1 MNIQEYIES
10 GKLELFLLGELT
22 EREREEVIAMAKAH
36 PEIQQELDALEEA
49 MFAFDELSGKTP
61 APQLKEKIFASLEE
75 EFKQEQPAEKKVE
88 KLTPAPSPTE
98 TKVVKISP
106 WKPFAVAA
114 SIVAILASAVA
125 IYFAGKF
132 YDTEEKFVA
141 LLQDQQVMADN
152 LNQVKLQYEE
162 TDSRLDRLVAG
173 DFKRVEMKGESFAM
187 QKDAKVD
194 VFWDS
199 KAQEVFVAVNTL
211 NSLSA
216 EFDYQLWAIGK
227 DGPVGI
233 GLVNPGEKFTLQQ
246 MQAVAEAGAFAIT
259 IEPKGGSK
267 SPTLDKLVVLGE
279 VA

>member
-22 EREREEVIAMAKAH
+22 EREREEVIAMAQAH
-36 PEIQQELDALEEA
+36 PQIQQELEALEEA
-49 MFAFDELSGKTP
+49 MFAFDELTGKKP
-61 APQLKEKIFASLEE
+61 SPQLKDKIFASLEE
-75 EFKQEQPAEKKVE
+75 EFRKEEAPKAA
-88 KLTPAPSPTE
+88 PAPSPAPKE
-98 TKVVKISP
+98 TKVVKLTP

-114 SIVAILASAVA
+114 SLVAVLASAAA

-132 YDTEEKFVA
+132 YETDQKFTA

-162 TDSRLDRLVAG
+162 TDNRLDRLVAG
-173 DFKRVEMKGESFAM
+173 DFRRVEMKGEALPM

-194 VFWDS
+194 VFWDQ
-199 KAQEVFVAVNTL
+199 KAQEVFVAVNNL
-211 NSLSA
+211 NSLSD

-267 SPTLDKLVVLGE
+267 VPTLEKLVVLGE

>member
-1 MNIQEYIES
+1 VDIQSYIAS

-22 EREREEVIAMAKAH
+22 EREREEVLALAKAY
-36 PEIQQELDALEEA
+36 PEIQKELDELEET
-49 MFAFDELSGKTP
+49 MFSFDNLTGPTP
-61 APQLKEKIFASLEE
+61 SPKVKEKIFASLE
-75 EFKQEQPAEKKVE
+75 ADLKVE
-88 KLTPAPSPTE
+88 EPKKIGLTSAVE
-98 TKVVKISP
+98 TKVVKLSP
-106 WKPFAVAA
+106 WKNFAVAA
-114 SIVAILASAVA
+114 SVVAVIASGAA
-125 IYFAGKF
+125 IHFAGKYYETDQRF
-132 YDTEEKFVA
+132 TA

-173 DFKRVEMKGESFAM
+173 DFKRVEMKGTGFEM

-194 VFWDS
+194 VFWDPN
-199 KAQEVFVAVNTL
+199 AQEVFVAVNNL
-211 NSLSA
+211 NSLSS
-216 EFDYQLWAIGK
+216 EYDYQLWAIGK

-267 SPTLDKLVVLGE
+267 APTLEKLVVLGE

>member
-22 EREREEVIAMAKAH
+22 EREREEVIAMAKAY
-36 PEIQQELDALEEA
+36 PEIQEELDALEQS
-49 MFAFDELSGKTP
+49 MFAFDELTGK
-61 APQLKEKIFASLEE
+61 APSAQVKEKIFASLEE
-75 EFKQEQPAEKKVE
+75 EFKKEETPKAAHV
-88 KLTPAPSPTE
+88 LNPAPVE
-98 TKVVKISP
+98 TKVVKLTP

-114 SIVAILASAVA
+114 SLVALLASAAA

-132 YDTEEKFVA
+132 YETDQKFTA

-152 LNQVKLQYEE
+152 LNQVKLEYEI

-173 DFKRVEMKGESFAM
+173 DFRRVEMKGETLPM

-194 VFWDS
+194 IFWDQ
-199 KAQEVFVAVNTL
+199 KAQEVFVAVNNL

-246 MQAVAEAGAFAIT
+246 MQAVAEAGTFAIT

-267 SPTLDKLVVLGE
+267 APTLEKLVVLGE

>member
-36 PEIQQELDALEEA
+36 PQIQEELDALEQS
-49 MFAFDELSGKTP
+49 MVAFDELTGKKP
-61 APQLKEKIFASLEE
+61 SPQLKEKIFASLEE
-75 EFKQEQPAEKKVE
+75 DFKKEEAPKKAPASN
-88 KLTPAPSPTE
+88 PAPVE
-98 TKVVKISP
+98 TKVVKLTP
-106 WKPFAVAA
+106 WKSFAAAA
-114 SIVAILASAVA
+114 SLVAVLASAAA

-132 YDTEEKFVA
+132 YETDQKFTA

-162 TDSRLDRLVAG
+162 TDNRLDRLVAG
-173 DFKRVEMKGESFAM
+173 DFRRVEMKGEALPM

-194 VFWDS
+194 VFWDQ
-199 KAQEVFVAVNTL
+199 KAQEVFVAVNNL
-211 NSLSA
+211 NSLSD

-227 DGPVGI
+227 DGPIGI

-259 IEPKGGSK
+259 IEPKGGSQ
-267 SPTLDKLVVLGE
+267 SPTLEKLVVLGE

>member
-1 MNIQEYIES
+1 MDIQSYIAS

-22 EREREEVIAMAKAH
+22 EREREEVLTLAKTY
-36 PEIQQELDALEEA
+36 PEIQKELDELEEA
-49 MFAFDELSGKTP
+49 MFSFD
-61 APQLKEKIFASLEE
+61 QLTGRS
-75 EFKQEQPAEKKVE
+75 
-88 KLTPAPSPTE
+88 PSPEIKARIFDSLNSDFKKEVTE
-98 TKVVKISP
+98 KVSPVVPNESKVVKLSP
-106 WKPFAVAA
+106 WKNFAVAA
-114 SIVAILASAVA
+114 SLVAVLASAAA
-125 IYFAGKF
+125 IYFAGKY
-132 YDTEEKFVA
+132 YDVDERFTA

-173 DFKRVEMKGESFAM
+173 DFKRVEMKGEGFDM

-194 VFWDS
+194 VFWDQS
-199 KAQEVFVAVNTL
+199 AQEVFVAVNNL
-211 NSLSA
+211 NSLSS

-246 MQAVAEAGAFAIT
+246 MQAVAEAGVFAIT
-259 IEPKGGSK
+259 IEPKGGSEA
-267 SPTLDKLVVLGE
+267 PTLEKLVVLGE

>member
-22 EREREEVIAMAKAH
+22 EREREEVIAMAKAF
-36 PEIQQELDALEEA
+36 PEIQQELDALEQS
-49 MFAFDELSGKTP
+49 MFAFDELTGK
-61 APQLKEKIFASLEE
+61 APSVQVKEKIFASLEE
-75 EFKQEQPAEKKVE
+75 DFKEEDATKKA
-88 KLTPAPSPTE
+88 LLPDPAPLE
-98 TKVVKISP
+98 TKVVKLSP

-114 SIVAILASAVA
+114 SLIAILASAAA

-132 YDTEEKFVA
+132 YETDQKFTA

-152 LNQVKLQYEE
+152 LNQVKLEYEK

-173 DFKRVEMKGESFAM
+173 DFRRVEMIGETLPM

-194 VFWDS
+194 VFWDQ
-199 KAQEVFVAVNTL
+199 KAQEVFVAVNNL

-246 MQAVAEAGAFAIT
+246 MNAVAEAGAFAIT

-267 SPTLDKLVVLGE
+267 APTLDKLVVLGE

>member
-1 MNIQEYIES
+1 VNIQEYIES

-22 EREREEVIAMAKAH
+22 EREREEVIAMAKAY
-36 PEIQQELDALEEA
+36 PEIQQELDSLEQS
-49 MFAFDELSGKTP
+49 MFAFDELTGKNP
-61 APQLKEKIFASLEE
+61 SAHVKEKIFASLEN
-75 EFKQEQPAEKKVE
+75 EFKLEE
-88 KLTPAPSPTE
+88 APKAVTAPNPTPTE
-98 TKVVKISP
+98 TNLVKLTP

-114 SIVAILASAVA
+114 SLVAILASATA

-132 YDTEEKFVA
+132 YETDQKFTA

-152 LNQVKLQYEE
+152 LNQVKLQYKE
-162 TDSRLDRLVAG
+162 TDNRLDRLVAG
-173 DFKRVEMKGESFAM
+173 DFRRVEMKGETLPM

-194 VFWDS
+194 VFWDQ
-199 KAQEVFVAVNTL
+199 KAQEVFVAVNNL

-227 DGPVGI
+227 NGPVGI

-267 SPTLDKLVVLGE
+267 APTLEKLVVLGE

>member
-22 EREREEVIAMAKAH
+22 EREREEVIAMAKAY
-36 PEIQQELDALEEA
+36 PEIQQELDALEQS
-49 MFAFDELSGKTP
+49 MFAFDELTGK
-61 APQLKEKIFASLEE
+61 APSAQVKEKIFASLEE
-75 EFKQEQPAEKKVE
+75 EFKKEETPKTSPVVSNPAPVVTNVV
-88 KLTPAPSPTE
+88 KLT
-98 TKVVKISP
+98 P

-114 SIVAILASAVA
+114 SLVAILASAAA

-132 YDTEEKFVA
+132 YETDQKFTA

-152 LNQVKLQYEE
+152 LNQVKLEYEK

-173 DFKRVEMKGESFAM
+173 DFRRVEMKGETLPM

-194 VFWDS
+194 VFWDQ
-199 KAQEVFVAVNTL
+199 KAQEVFVAVNNL

-246 MQAVAEAGAFAIT
+246 MNAVAEAGAFAIT

-267 SPTLDKLVVLGE
+267 APTLDKLVVLGE

>member
-36 PEIQQELDALEEA
+36 PQIQEELEALEKS
-49 MFAFDELSGKTP
+49 MFAFDKLTGKTP
-61 APQLKEKIFASLEE
+61 SAKVKQKIFASLEE
-75 EFKQEQPAEKKVE
+75 DFKKEEAPKEA
-88 KLTPAPSPTE
+88 PAPNPAPVE
-98 TKVVKISP
+98 TKVVKFTH

-114 SIVAILASAVA
+114 SLVAVLASAVA

-132 YDTEEKFVA
+132 YETDQKFTA

-173 DFKRVEMKGESFAM
+173 DFRRVEMIGETLPM

-194 VFWDS
+194 VFWDQQ
-199 KAQEVFVAVNTL
+199 AQEVFVAVNNL

-216 EFDYQLWAIGK
+216 DFDYQLWAIGK

-267 SPTLDKLVVLGE
+267 APTLEKLVVLGE

>member
-1 MNIQEYIES
+1 MDIQSYIAS

-22 EREREEVIAMAKAH
+22 EREREEVLALAKTH
-36 PEIQQELDALEEA
+36 PEIQRELDELEDAL
-49 MFAFDELSGKTP
+49 FSLDEKMGVTP
-61 APQLKEKIFASLEE
+61 SAKVKEKIFASLEGSFIIE
-75 EFKQEQPAEKKVE
+75 EPILAKATPVE
-88 KLTPAPSPTE
+88 S
-98 TKVVKISP
+98 KVVTLSP
-106 WKPFAVAA
+106 WKNFAVAA
-114 SIVAILASAVA
+114 SIVAVLATGIA

-132 YDTEEKFVA
+132 YDTEEKFTA

-152 LNQVKLQYEE
+152 LNQVKLEFEE

-173 DFKRVEMKGESFAM
+173 DFKRVQMIGETLPM

-194 VFWDS
+194 VFWDQR
-199 KAQEVFVAVNTL
+199 AQEVFVAVNTL

-267 SPTLDKLVVLGE
+267 SPTLEKLVVLGE
-279 VA
+279 TA

>member
-22 EREREEVIAMAKAH
+22 EREREEVIAMAQAH
-36 PEIQQELDALEEA
+36 PQIQQELETLEEA
-49 MFAFDELSGKTP
+49 MFAFDELTGKKP
-61 APQLKEKIFASLEE
+61 SPQLKDKIFASLEE
-75 EFKQEQPAEKKVE
+75 EFKKEEAPKA
-88 KLTPAPSPTE
+88 TPAPSPAPIE
-98 TKVVKISP
+98 TKVVKLTP
-106 WKPFAVAA
+106 WKSFAAAA
-114 SIVAILASAVA
+114 SLVAVLASAAA

-132 YDTEEKFVA
+132 YDQKFTA

-162 TDSRLDRLVAG
+162 TDNRLDRLVAG
-173 DFKRVEMKGESFAM
+173 DFRRVEMIGETLPM

-194 VFWDS
+194 VFWDQ
-199 KAQEVFVAVNTL
+199 KAQEVFVAVSNL

-259 IEPKGGSK
+259 IEPKGGSQ
-267 SPTLDKLVVLGE
+267 SPTLEKLVVLGE

>member
-1 MNIQEYIES
+1 VDIQSYIAS

-22 EREREEVIAMAKAH
+22 EREREEVLTLAKTY
-36 PEIQQELDALEEA
+36 PEIQKELDELEEA
-49 MFAFDELSGKTP
+49 MHSFDHLTGPSPSPEIK
-61 APQLKEKIFASLEE
+61 ARIFESLESD
-75 EFKQEQPAEKKVE
+75 FQKV
-88 KLTPAPSPTE
+88 APTKESRAVPIE
-98 TKVVKISP
+98 TKVVKLSP
-106 WKPFAVAA
+106 WKNFAVAA
-114 SIVAILASAVA
+114 SLVALLASTAA
-125 IYFAGKF
+125 IYFANKY
-132 YDTEEKFVA
+132 YDTDQKFTA

-162 TDSRLDRLVAG
+162 TDNRLDRLVAG
-173 DFKRVEMKGESFAM
+173 NFKRVEMKGAGFEM

-194 VFWDS
+194 VFWDQS
-199 KAQEVFVAVNTL
+199 AQEVFVAVNNL

-216 EFDYQLWAIGK
+216 EYDYQLWAIGK

-267 SPTLDKLVVLGE
+267 APTLEKLVVLGE

>member
-1 MNIQEYIES
+1 VDIQSYIAS

-22 EREREEVIAMAKAH
+22 EREREEVLALAKAY
-36 PEIQQELDALEEA
+36 PEIQKELDELEET
-49 MFAFDELSGKTP
+49 MFSFDNLTGSTP
-61 APQLKEKIFASLEE
+61 SPKVKEKIFASLEADLLSE
-75 EFKQEQPAEKKVE
+75 EPKNTG
-88 KLTPAPSPTE
+88 LSSPVE
-98 TKVVKISP
+98 TKVVKLSP
-106 WKPFAVAA
+106 WKNFAVAA
-114 SIVAILASAVA
+114 SVAAVIASGAA
-125 IYFAGKF
+125 IYFAGKYYETDQRF
-132 YDTEEKFVA
+132 TA

-173 DFKRVEMKGESFAM
+173 DFKRVEMRGTGFEM

-194 VFWDS
+194 VFWDQNA
-199 KAQEVFVAVNTL
+199 KEVFVAVNNL
-211 NSLSA
+211 NSLDPAS
-216 EFDYQLWAIGK
+216 DYQLWAIGK

-267 SPTLDKLVVLGE
+267 APTLEKLVVLGE

>member
-1 MNIQEYIES
+1 MDIQSYIAS

-22 EREREEVIAMAKAH
+22 EREREEVLTLAKTY
-36 PEIQQELDALEEA
+36 PEIQNELDELEEA
-49 MFAFDELSGKTP
+49 MFSFDRLTGPTPSPELK
-61 APQLKEKIFASLEE
+61 ARIFDSLESD
-75 EFKQEQPAEKKVE
+75 FQKNVTEKV
-88 KLTPAPSPTE
+88 SPVVPIE
-98 TKVVKISP
+98 TKVVKLSP
-106 WKPFAVAA
+106 WKNFAVAA
-114 SIVAILASAVA
+114 SLVAVLASAAA
-125 IYFAGKF
+125 IYFAGKY
-132 YDTEEKFVA
+132 YDVDERFTA

-173 DFKRVEMKGESFAM
+173 DFKRVEMKGEGFEM

-194 VFWDS
+194 VFWDQS
-199 KAQEVFVAVNTL
+199 KQEVFVAVNNL

-246 MQAVAEAGAFAIT
+246 MQAVAEAGVFAIT
-259 IEPKGGSK
+259 IEPKGGSEA
-267 SPTLDKLVVLGE
+267 PTLEKLVVLGE

>member
-1 MNIQEYIES
+1 
-10 GKLELFLLGELT
+10 LGELT
-22 EREREEVIAMAKAH
+22 EREREEVIAMAKAY
-36 PEIQQELDALEEA
+36 PQIQGELEALEKS
-49 MFAFDELSGKTP
+49 MFAFDELTGKTP
-61 APQLKEKIFASLEE
+61 SPQVKEKIFESLEE
-75 EFKQEQPAEKKVE
+75 DFKSEPPVKKEIPIPNLAPA
-88 KLTPAPSPTE
+88 E
-98 TKVVKISP
+98 TKVVKLSP
-106 WKPFAVAA
+106 WKPFAIAA
-114 SIVAILASAVA
+114 SLVAVLASAAA

-132 YDTEEKFVA
+132 YETDQKFTA

-162 TDSRLDRLVAG
+162 TDSRLDRLVSG
-173 DFKRVEMKGESFAM
+173 DFRRVEMKGETLPM

-194 VFWDS
+194 VFWDQ
-199 KAQEVFVAVNTL
+199 KAQEVFVAVNNL
-211 NSLSA
+211 NSLSD

-227 DGPVGI
+227 NGPVGI

-267 SPTLDKLVVLGE
+267 APTLEKLVVLGE

>member
-1 MNIQEYIES
+1 VNIQEYIES

-22 EREREEVIAMAKAH
+22 EREREEVIAMAKAY
-36 PEIQQELDALEEA
+36 PEIQQELDSLEQS
-49 MFAFDELSGKTP
+49 MFAFDELTEKNPS
-61 APQLKEKIFASLEE
+61 AHVKEKIFASLEN
-75 EFKQEQPAEKKVE
+75 EFKIEEAPKAVTAPNPA
-88 KLTPAPSPTE
+88 PTE
-98 TKVVKISP
+98 TNVVKLTP

-114 SIVAILASAVA
+114 SLVAILASATA

-132 YDTEEKFVA
+132 YETDQKFTA

-152 LNQVKLQYEE
+152 LNQVKLQYKE
-162 TDSRLDRLVAG
+162 TDNRLDRLVAG
-173 DFKRVEMKGESFAM
+173 DFRRVEMKGETLPM

-194 VFWDS
+194 VFWDQ
-199 KAQEVFVAVNTL
+199 KAQEVFVAVNNL

-227 DGPVGI
+227 NGPVGI

-267 SPTLDKLVVLGE
+267 APTLEKLVVLGE